1 MNASSDSKSD
11 PAVLLLNGIEELL
24 AQTRS
29 MEHHLKH
36 AQAAAE
42 EPIKRLQEEVQRLD
56 SIRSSNE
63 EEIAALRHQVAAQ
76 ERVLTGRHEA
86 VTAVELALHGRIQ
99 SLQQDLAQRLREVA
113 QGDSTIE
120 RLQCEAAA
128 SRARIAELEANMR
141 SREFSGTMRR
151 ELEASLT
158 AKDEQWQAAQA
169 SAHDNE
175 KRFSVKVHELQ
186 IQLVE
191 RQLLVDRRAAELED
205 LRAAVTRLSAQVAR
219 QDAIQREPQTDVVDP
234 AGINRTGRRTESA
247 AMEKQEFVMKTD
259 DHDEQA
265 VQGVEEIGES
275 SAPPATVEQSLRD
288 EVNRLVGEAQEK
300 NRILQDRN
308 EELVWVKAEL
318 DRLQER
324 LNQLESSAS
333 QSESALRDDSEQMRA
348 EFQAQLALLQAELS
362 QKEWTLEER
371 QAEARGREQNL
382 RQEMESLRQQLAE
395 SKAAIHHDA
404 RDFVFGEP
412 QANHDHGQHF
422 EGIGNS
428 EPVPGDYTG
437 SFAQQRRW
445 NSGFSWKRR
454 WRT

>member
-1 MNASSDSKSD
+1 
-11 PAVLLLNGIEELL
+11 
-24 AQTRS
+24 
-29 MEHHLKH
+29 
-36 AQAAAE
+36 
-42 EPIKRLQEEVQRLD
+42 
-56 SIRSSNE
+56 
-63 EEIAALRHQVAAQ
+63 
-76 ERVLTGRHEA
+76 VLTGRHEA

-422 EGIGNS
+422 EGIANS

>member
-1 MNASSDSKSD
+1 M
-11 PAVLLLNGIEELL
+11 
-24 AQTRS
+24 
-29 MEHHLKH
+29 
-36 AQAAAE
+36 
-42 EPIKRLQEEVQRLD
+42 
-56 SIRSSNE
+56 
-63 EEIAALRHQVAAQ
+63 
-76 ERVLTGRHEA
+76 
-86 VTAVELALHGRIQ
+86 
-99 SLQQDLAQRLREVA
+99 
-113 QGDSTIE
+113 
-120 RLQCEAAA
+120 
-128 SRARIAELEANMR
+128 
-141 SREFSGTMRR
+141 
-151 ELEASLT
+151 
-158 AKDEQWQAAQA
+158 
-169 SAHDNE
+169 
-175 KRFSVKVHELQ
+175 
-186 IQLVE
+186 
-191 RQLLVDRRAAELED
+191 LVDRRAAELED

>member
-151 ELEASLT
+151 EL
-158 AKDEQWQAAQA
+158 
-169 SAHDNE
+169 
-175 KRFSVKVHELQ
+175 ELQ

-422 EGIGNS
+422 EGIANS